1 MFLGLLAALAVMWLD
16 TAGGVPQADPV
27 TALVTRLEQV
37 VRTGDV
43 AALRSLGREEKAV
56 AELADWFG
64 SGPARVVLK
73 ERDRTEIPSGG
84 QRLLIEAF
92 SEYGAE
98 ARLVTFSLDL
108 HQSGDAWRIASA
120 SRIGNVGGLFRLALN
135 NTKQYDVK
143 DLTVRAPDLT
153 LHMASGAAFVAET
166 PEGPTVVI
174 LLGRG
179 EMVFSPPD
187 TAEKTQV
194 RIFSGGDR
202 LQARFEHVFIRVRPA
217 DFAVRFPAGA
227 LTPREISPAPLR
239 RAEDVFEQNISK
251 TLQID
256 LGDLSRERWSITP
269 QPNDFIAE
277 INTDKHGSL
286 TYTRS
291 TQDPEDV
298 TLFDRV
304 RRKNISVYAS
314 PDKLTKRGRFF
325 SEDDLVDYDV
335 LAYDVDVKVAPERAL
350 IEGSARIKVK
360 IRAPGVAVLNMR
372 LAESLAVRGVYSPDF
387 GRLLHLRV
395 VNQNSLIVSL
405 PVTAVRGSELWLNIF
420 YSGRVQSQELDRE
433 AIAVSQDPEIVGIPA
448 EPRYLYSHRAYWYP
462 QSPVSDYAPARL
474 SIAVASDFEVVATGS
489 PVGVPTPAAGVVEPG
504 QRQKRV
510 FTFSSERPVRYLAFV
525 ISRLRAV
532 NTRRM
537 DEVTMTVT
545 ANARQAGR
553 AQSMSAGAEEIFQFY
568 KSLVGR
574 APYPTFTLAV
584 TEREAPGGHSPAYFA
599 VVDQA
604 TFTGRITWRSDP
616 VNFDNYPSF
625 FMAHEVAHQ
634 WWGQAVGWK
643 NYHEQWISEGFAQ
656 YFALLYAE
664 KKLTGIAPDVVRQM
678 RRTAIEQSSQGP
690 VYLGY
695 RLGHI
700 KGQTPVFRSIVYNKA
715 AMALHM
721 LRRLIGDDAFF
732 NGVRDFYDAWEFR
745 KAGTGD
751 FQAVMEKVSGRPL
764 GRFFDA
770 WIFGETIPRVRF
782 GHRVEKNDA
791 IVRFEQQG
799 EPVDIPITVR
809 LTYASGDIEDVVV
822 PVVDKVTEQRIPL
835 KRSLRS
841 IEANADHAAL
851 AIIVK

>member
-64 SGPARVVLK
+64 SAPARVVLK

-277 INTDKHGSL
+277 ISTDKHGSL

-474 SIAVASDFEVVATGS
+474 SVAVATDFEVVATGS
-489 PVGVPTPAAGVVEPG
+489 QVGVPTPAAGVVEPG

-678 RRTAIEQSSQGP
+678 LRTAIEQSSQGP

-700 KGQTPVFRSIVYNKA
+700 KGQTPVFRSVVYNKA